1 MVIAILF
8 NSDHPS
14 LGGYYGWPIKQYIFN
29 SKILQNSNRHLK
41 IGCGDL
47 LFYSHAKTIYDIKQ
61 LAQKT
66 LFNSESK
73 WLDKEKIDRCL
84 LNSTIFAWVIQNVTF
99 DLVEKLNNSLADLP
113 SYLGIH
119 EINFAYPYHLVF
131 FRNLIGEQY
140 RIIGD
145 SIRVFCPMGELEEYD
160 TAEFDE
166 LKKFGFTDVDLE
178 DSGARLTIFDDF
190 DSAQHFQQIDDFINQ
205 TSICFEN
212 GKDDAFEL
220 CMLLSDANP
229 KLFNS
234 LGAAV
239 RATKY
244 IQNEE
249 DVAHIALSGRRYL
262 EQLAD
267 VLFEPSDIK
276 FNGRN
281 VRKADY
287 KNRIWA
293 FIETS
298 MVQKGEDKSKIIT
311 LGKEIDRLVDLFNSA
326 IHGEPNQME
335 IINGFA
341 DLAKISLVLIT
352 LQPLYAKNP
361 YYAYEKRFLDFVDE
375 CLNDYNEEEQ

>member
-14 LGGYYGWPIKQYIFN
+14 LGSYYSWPIKKYIFN

-73 WLDKEKIDRCL
+73 WLNKEKIDHCL
-84 LNSTIFAWVIQNVTF
+84 LNSTIFAWVIQNATL
-99 DLVEKLNNSLADLP
+99 DLTENLNNSLADLP
-113 SYLGIH
+113 FYLGIH
-119 EINFAYPYHLVF
+119 EINFAYPYHLLF

-166 LKKFGFTDVDLE
+166 LKKLGFNDVDLE
-178 DSGARLTIFDDF
+178 DCGARLTIFDDF
-190 DSAQHFQQIDDFINQ
+190 DSAEHFHQIDDFINQ
-205 TSICFEN
+205 TSLYFEN
-212 GKDDAFEL
+212 GENDAYEL

-239 RATKY
+239 RATKH

-262 EQLAD
+262 EQLSD
-267 VLFEPSDIK
+267 VLFEPSDTK

-298 MVQKGEDKSKIIT
+298 IAQKCEDKSKIIT
-311 LGKEIDRLVDLFNSA
+311 LGKEIDRLVNLFNSA
-326 IHGEPNQME
+326 IHGEPNQTE

-352 LQPLYAKNP
+352 LQPHYAQNP
-361 YYAYEKRFLDFVDE
+361 YYAYKKRLLDFVDK
-375 CLNDYNEEEQ
+375 CLNDYT

>member
-14 LGGYYGWPIKQYIFN
+14 LGSYYGWSIKQHIFN
-29 SKILQNSNRHLK
+29 SKILQASGIHLK

-47 LFYSHAKTIYDIKQ
+47 LFYSHAKTTNDIKQ
-61 LAQKT
+61 FAQKT
-66 LFNSESK
+66 LFDTKSEWISK
-73 WLDKEKIDRCL
+73 DKICSCI
-84 LNSTIFAWVIQNVTF
+84 LNSTIFTWVVQNATL
-99 DLVEKLNNSLADLP
+99 DLTEKLHNYLISFP

-131 FRNLIGEQY
+131 FRNYIGEQY
-140 RIIGD
+140 RIIGN
-145 SIRVFCPMGELEEYD
+145 SIRIFCFMGEFEEYD
-160 TAEFDE
+160 IAEFDE
-166 LKKFGFTDVDLE
+166 LKKLGFDDVDLE
-178 DSGARLTIFDDF
+178 DSGARLTIFDDY
-190 DSAQHFQQIDDFINQ
+190 DSPEHFQQIDDFITQ
-205 TSICFEN
+205 TSSYFKNGEN
-212 GKDDAFEL
+212 DAFEL
-220 CMLLSDANP
+220 CMLLSDVNP

-239 RATKY
+239 RATKH

-267 VLFEPSDIK
+267 VLFEPSDGK

-287 KNRIWA
+287 KNRIWS

-298 MVQKGEDKSKIIT
+298 IQQNDEDKSNIIK

-326 IHGEPNQME
+326 IHGIPNQAE

-352 LQPLYAKNP
+352 LQPMYAKDP
-361 YYAYEKRFLDFVDE
+361 YFAYEKRLLDFIDE
-375 CLNDYNEEEQ
+375 CLNDYSKKA